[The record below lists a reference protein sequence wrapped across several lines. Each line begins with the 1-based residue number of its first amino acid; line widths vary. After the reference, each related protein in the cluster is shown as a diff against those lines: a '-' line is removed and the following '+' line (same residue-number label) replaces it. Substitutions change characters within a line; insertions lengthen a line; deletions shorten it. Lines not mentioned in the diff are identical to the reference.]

1 MSNLEKNQE
10 TYPSLLEKTDGEE
23 DLAEEAIQRESALMG
38 RIAFL
43 GTNSATWKN
52 INGKWRLNPVQ
63 VIFLMIRKLSCKKVI
78 IEVTPVITFKQ
89 ESMIG
94 MNYQ

>member
-23 DLAEEAIQRESALMG
+23 DLAEEAIWRENALMG

-52 INGKWRLNPVQ
+52 INGK
-63 VIFLMIRKLSCKKVI
+63 
-78 IEVTPVITFKQ
+78 
-89 ESMIG
+89 
-94 MNYQ
+94 